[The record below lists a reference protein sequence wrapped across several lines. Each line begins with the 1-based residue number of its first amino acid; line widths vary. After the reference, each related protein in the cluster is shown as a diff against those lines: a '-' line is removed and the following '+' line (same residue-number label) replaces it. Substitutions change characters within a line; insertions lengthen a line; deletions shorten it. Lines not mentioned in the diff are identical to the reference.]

1 MIKKPVKIQLSEGLD
16 ARPIALL
23 VQEASQYS
31 SSVYIEVDQKQVNA
45 KSIMGMMSLT
55 LMPGEE
61 ITVVANGTD
70 EKEAAAGIERFLVNV
85 KNRELHKTLK
95 SLPKAGSLCYNAC
108 IRKELWGQG
117 LTEKRTDNRRTD
129 V

>member
-45 KSIMGMMSLT
+45 KILT
-55 LMPGEE
+55 GLPDTYGRGR
-61 ITVVANGTD
+61 I
-70 EKEAAAGIERFLVNV
+70 I
-85 KNRELHKTLK
+85 NRE
-95 SLPKAGSLCYNAC
+95 
-108 IRKELWGQG
+108 IRHL
-117 LTEKRTDNRRTD
+117 
-129 V
+129 

>member
-1 MIKKPVKIQLSEGLD
+1 MISQLIEKIQKTKAPICVGLD
-16 ARPIALL
+16 PMLSY
-23 VQEASQYS
+23 VPEASQYS

-55 LMPGEE
+55 LLPGEE

-85 KNRELHKTLK
+85 KNR
-95 SLPKAGSLCYNAC
+95 
-108 IRKELWGQG
+108 
-117 LTEKRTDNRRTD
+117 
-129 V
+129 

>member
-45 KSIMGMMSLT
+45 KSIMGMMSLV
-55 LMPGEE
+55 LPVGEK
-61 ITVVANGTD
+61 VVVTADGSD
-70 EKEAAAGIERFLVNV
+70 EDTAIASIEKYLSA
-85 KNRELHKTLK
+85 E
-95 SLPKAGSLCYNAC
+95 
-108 IRKELWGQG
+108 
-117 LTEKRTDNRRTD
+117 
-129 V
+129 